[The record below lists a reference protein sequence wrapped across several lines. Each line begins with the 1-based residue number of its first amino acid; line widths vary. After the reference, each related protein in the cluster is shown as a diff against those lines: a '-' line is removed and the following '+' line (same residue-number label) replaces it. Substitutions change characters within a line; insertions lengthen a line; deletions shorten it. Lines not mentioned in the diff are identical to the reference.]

1 MSEVTIEKTKD
12 YLVVKIPLKSVS
24 DGRAE
29 LSARTQKIINSAIAE
44 GLADIKAGRV
54 YGPFESVKEFT
65 NSLRIKKK

>member
-24 DGRAE
+24 DGKAE
-29 LSARTQKIINSAIAE
+29 LSTRTQKIVNSAIVE

-54 YGPFESVKEFT
+54 YGPFGSVKEFK